1 MRSLATA
8 STAGATKGATPAAR
22 RRMVDIADD
31 EAEARG
37 RPRGRTV
44 LALAALASF
53 VWLAIAVATI
63 YLLIRYL
70 PPTEVTLV
78 GLGGIAAGVTAPLTA
93 IWLIALVFARAAP
106 GETRAAL
113 NRIAEAEAH
122 FAEVTARTRREL
134 AAVDSVL
141 TAVSGRVDDARA
153 SLGTQAD
160 ALLEATSYLEQR
172 TAAVSAALGRDRSA
186 VLSVLE
192 QLSADSS
199 AASAELANV
208 VSTLPTAQAQAVA
221 IQRLL
226 GDSASSAREQI
237 GEVDLLLGSMSSR
250 HEDLKARAEATAGDL
265 RTTLAAIDAEST
277 AAAQRLNM
285 QSKSLEAAVDGA
297 MSRASDALEIARSA
311 VDAQVGAVTTA
322 TDQAKAI
329 LVDLGQTTT
338 RTVNEQ
344 LSVLANEAARLTT
357 ELVQHQALSGQLVES
372 YGRSFGVLDAK
383 LGNAAQSS
391 NTTFDHLG
399 ERLTA
404 ILKQIHSLSVPL
416 GETGAQTRALEVD
429 VATLRDT
436 IVANGQ
442 AVDTVNASVRTLASD
457 IDVASTKA
465 AAIAGPVD
473 VARIAVAA
481 AVDALA
487 EQRESLDAVLAG
499 MAAKLGAANKLV
511 GEIGQGTEAAALVA
525 TTKLLEALVRARD
538 VAAQAEGAMR
548 EALDRAIADSRTS
561 LAAASDEAMRT
572 SFTAPVTRQ
581 LAELATASETSADA
595 ARAAAERLSQQLFAV
610 LETATLVETRIGETD
625 SKLDAVSRHDIARRG
640 ALLIDALNSSSIDI
654 AKALAIDVSDS
665 SWTAYLRG
673 DRSIFTRR
681 AVKLLDRVTARAIV
695 KQYQTDGDLR
705 DSVRRYI
712 NDFEQLMRGVASE
725 REGGSLQIALLS
737 SDTGKLYVALAQA
750 MERIRS

>member
-31 EAEARG
+31 EAEVRG
-37 RPRGRTV
+37 RPQGRTV

-53 VWLAIAVATI
+53 IWLAVAVATI

-141 TAVSGRVDDARA
+141 TAVSGRVDEARA
-153 SLGTQAD
+153 SLGTQSES
-160 ALLEATSYLEQR
+160 LLDATSYLEQR

-186 VLSVLE
+186 ILSVLE

-199 AASAELANV
+199 AASTELANV
-208 VSTLPTAQAQAVA
+208 VGTLPTAQAQAVA

-277 AAAQRLNM
+277 AAAQRLDM

-297 MSRASDALEIARSA
+297 MARASDALEIARSA

-357 ELVQHQALSGQLVES
+357 ELAQHQALSGQLVES

-383 LGNAAQSS
+383 LGNAAKSS
-391 NTTFDHLG
+391 NTTFEHLG

-404 ILKQIHSLSVPL
+404 ILEQIHSLSVPL

-429 VATLRDT
+429 VTTLRDN
-436 IVANGQ
+436 IVASGL
-442 AVDTVNASVRTLASD
+442 AVDTVNGSVRTLASD
-457 IDVASTKA
+457 IDAASATA

-473 VARIAVAA
+473 AARIAVAA
-481 AVDALA
+481 AANALG

-499 MAAKLGAANKLV
+499 MAAKLGSANKLV
-511 GEIGQGTEAAALVA
+511 GEIEQGTEAAALAA

-548 EALDRAIADSRTS
+548 EALDRAIADSRSS

-625 SKLDAVSRHDIARRG
+625 SKLDAASRHDIARRG

-712 NDFEQLMRGVASE
+712 NDFEQLMRSIASE

>member
-31 EAEARG
+31 ETEARG
-37 RPRGRTV
+37 RPQGRTV

-481 AVDALA
+481 AADALA

-499 MAAKLGAANKLV
+499 MASKLGAANKLV